1 MLTRATLAYSPPN
14 RKGTVSQVFCCF
26 PRQASA
32 LSQQEVVTEQPLPT
46 IPFKHK
52 GVKHLEAGMIGME

>member
-14 RKGTVSQVFCCF
+14 RKGIVSLVFYF
-26 PRQASA
+26 PRQACA
-32 LSQQEVVTEQPLPT
+32 LTQQEVVTGWSLPN

-52 GVKHLEAGMIGME
+52 GVKHLEGGMIGMK